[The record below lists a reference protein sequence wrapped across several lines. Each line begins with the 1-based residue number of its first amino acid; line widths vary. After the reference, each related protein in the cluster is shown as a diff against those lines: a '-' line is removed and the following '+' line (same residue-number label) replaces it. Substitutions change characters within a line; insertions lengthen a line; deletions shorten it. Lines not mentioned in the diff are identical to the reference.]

1 MRNRRGFERDG
12 AAPYVFLAPL
22 LALLAAFMIYPV
34 VMNIITSFTEW
45 KGYGPWKWIGLANYK
60 TMVADGQFWTSI
72 LNTGLMVLYIP
83 LSTVV
88 TLLIAAFL
96 REGIGGWK
104 VYRAILYIP
113 NLLGYVL
120 MGVIFSIYLRD
131 DGALNMAIKWISGST
146 IHFLITPILAINVVG
161 FLLVVFLHLGF
172 GLIYFLAAMNGI
184 DKSIYEAALID
195 GASFWR
201 TLLEV
206 TIPSV
211 RFAVEFWVVF
221 NFIEVFAR
229 MFSFIHTLT
238 QGGPGYSTFTLEYG
252 IFIQG
257 FSKFKVGYSS
267 AWSVVLFL
275 FCAMISVAQIRLMQ
289 RRDE

>member
-1 MRNRRGFERDG
+1 MRHRGLERDG
-12 AAPYVFLAPL
+12 VAPYVFIAPL
-22 LALLAAFMIYPV
+22 LVLLALFIVYPV
-34 VMNIITSFTEW
+34 VMNIVVSFTAW
-45 KGYGPWKWIGLANYK
+45 KGYGPWKWIGLDNYRA
-60 TMVADGQFWTSI
+60 MVADDQFWTSI
-72 LNTGLMVLYIP
+72 RNTGLMILYIP
-83 LSTVV
+83 LSTFITV
-88 TLLIAAFL
+88 LIAAFL
-96 REGIGGWK
+96 REGIRGWK
-104 VYRAILYIP
+104 AYRAILYIP

-131 DGALNMAIKWISGST
+131 DGPVNAALKWLTGSMA
-146 IHFLITPILAINVVG
+146 HFLIDPTLAINSVGVIFVVW
-161 FLLVVFLHLGF
+161 LHLGF

-195 GASFWR
+195 GASFWH
-201 TLLEV
+201 TLWKV

-211 RFAVEFWVVF
+211 SFAVEFWVVF

-252 IFIQG
+252 IFITG

-267 AWSVVLFL
+267 AWSVVLFV
-275 FCAMISVAQIRLMQ
+275 FCAAISVAQIKLMKK
-289 RRDE
+289 REEA

>member
-1 MRNRRGFERDG
+1 MRYRRGLERDG
-12 AAPYVFLAPL
+12 AAPYIFLAPL
-22 LALLAAFMIYPV
+22 LVLLAAFMIYPV
-34 VMNIITSFTEW
+34 VMNVVTSFTEW

-60 TMVADGQFWTSI
+60 TMFADGQFWTSI
-72 LNTGLMVLYIP
+72 SNTALMVLYIP
-83 LSTVV
+83 LSTIV
-88 TLLIAAFL
+88 TLLVAAFL
-96 REGIGGWK
+96 REGIRGWK
-104 VYRAILYIP
+104 VYRAVLYIP

-131 DGALNMAIKWISGST
+131 DGALNVLIRAVIGAPIR
-146 IHFLITPILAINVVG
+146 FLITPVLAINVVG

-184 DKSIYEAALID
+184 DKEIYEAALID
-195 GASFWR
+195 GARFWK
-201 TLLEV
+201 TFIKV
-206 TIPSV
+206 TVPSI

-257 FSKFKVGYSS
+257 FSKFKVGYAS
-267 AWSVVLFL
+267 AWSTVLFV
-275 FCAMISVAQIRLMQ
+275 FCAIISIAQIRLMKS
-289 RRDE
+289 RDK

>member
-1 MRNRRGFERDG
+1 MEGLR
-12 AAPYVFLAPL
+12 
-22 LALLAAFMIYPV
+22 
-34 VMNIITSFTEW
+34 
-45 KGYGPWKWIGLANYK
+45 PWKWIGLDNYK
-60 TMVADGQFWTSI
+60 TMLADGQFWTSI
-72 LNTGLMVLYIP
+72 RNTGLMILYIP
-83 LSTVV
+83 WSTIV

-96 REGIGGWK
+96 REGIRGWK
-104 VYRAILYIP
+104 AYRAILYIP

-131 DGALNMAIKWISGST
+131 DGALNMAIKWVTGST
-146 IHFLITPILAINVVG
+146 IHFLITPVLAINAVG

-201 TLLEV
+201 TSFSV

-252 IFIQG
+252 IFIQA

>member
-1 MRNRRGFERDG
+1 
-12 AAPYVFLAPL
+12 
-22 LALLAAFMIYPV
+22 MI
-34 VMNIITSFTEW
+34 
-45 KGYGPWKWIGLANYK
+45 
-60 TMVADGQFWTSI
+60 
-72 LNTGLMVLYIP
+72 LYIP
-83 LSTVV
+83 VGTIV

-96 REGIGGWK
+96 REGIRGWK
-104 VYRAILYIP
+104 VYRAVLYIP

-131 DGALNMAIKWISGST
+131 DGALNMVIKAIIGST
-146 IHFLITPILAINVVG
+146 VRFLITPVLAINVVG

-184 DKSIYEAALID
+184 DKEIYEAALID

-201 TLLEV
+201 TFFRV
-206 TIPSV
+206 TVPSI

-229 MFSFIHTLT
+229 MFPFIQTLT

-252 IFIQG
+252 IFIMG
-257 FSKFKVGYSS
+257 FSKFKVGYAS

-275 FCAMISVAQIRLMQ
+275 FCTIISVAQIRLMR

>member
-1 MRNRRGFERDG
+1 MHYRRGLERDG
-12 AAPYVFLAPL
+12 VAPYVFLAPL

-45 KGYGPWKWIGLANYK
+45 KGYGPWKWIGWANYK
-60 TMVADGQFWTSI
+60 TMFADGEFWTSI
-72 LNTGLMVLYIP
+72 KNTALMVLYIP
-83 LSTVV
+83 LSTIF
-88 TLLIAAFL
+88 TLLIAALL
-96 REGIGGWK
+96 REAIGGWK
-104 VYRAILYIP
+104 VYRAVLYIP

-120 MGVIFSIYLRD
+120 MGIIFSIYLRD
-131 DGALNMAIKWISGST
+131 DGALNMAIKGIIGST
-146 IHFLITPILAINVVG
+146 VRFLITPGLAINVVG
-161 FLLVVFLHLGF
+161 FLFVVFLHIGF

-184 DKSIYEAALID
+184 DKEIYEAALID

-201 TLLEV
+201 TFFRV
-206 TIPSV
+206 TVPSI

-229 MFSFIHTLT
+229 MFSFIYTLT

-252 IFIQG
+252 IFVQA

-275 FCAMISVAQIRLMQ
+275 FCALISVAQIRLMQ

>member
-1 MRNRRGFERDG
+1 MRHRALERDG
-12 AAPYVFLAPL
+12 AAPYVLLAPL
-22 LALLAAFMIYPV
+22 LVLLAAFIVYPAA
-34 VMNIITSFTEW
+34 MNIVTSFTEW
-45 KGYGPWKWIGLANYK
+45 KGYGPWKWVGLANYK
-60 TMVADGQFWTSI
+60 AMMGDGQFWTSI
-72 LNTGLMVLYIP
+72 RNTGLMILYIP
-83 LSTVV
+83 VSTVV

-96 REGIGGWK
+96 REGIRGWK
-104 VYRAILYIP
+104 LYRAILYIP

-120 MGVIFSIYLRD
+120 MGVIFSIYMRD
-131 DGALNMAIKWISGST
+131 DGPINAILKWLGVPA
-146 IHFLITPILAINVVG
+146 IHFLITPAIAVNSVG
-161 FLLVVFLHLGF
+161 LILVVWLHLGF

-184 DKSIYEAALID
+184 DRSIYEAALID
-195 GASFWR
+195 GSGFWR
-201 TLLEV
+201 TLFKV

-229 MFSFIHTLT
+229 MFAFIHTLT

-252 IFIQG
+252 IFIQA

-275 FCAMISVAQIRLMQ
+275 FCAIISVAQIRLMR
-289 RRDE
+289 RRDA